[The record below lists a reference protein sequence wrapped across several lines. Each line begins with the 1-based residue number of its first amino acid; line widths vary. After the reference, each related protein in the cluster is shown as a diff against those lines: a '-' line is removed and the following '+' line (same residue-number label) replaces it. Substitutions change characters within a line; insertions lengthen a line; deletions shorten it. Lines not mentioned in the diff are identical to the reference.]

1 MGFLLQCDNKGC
13 FEQMEPMLDV
23 ESDEV
28 FCSKCGK
35 EIKNVTVFAKRQMKS
50 LGQTMKNQKSSRAFA
65 VQCKYCKKTEAPT
78 VDKNN
83 DINCGGCGKLMDYL
97 TAPFANTIRLNIK
110 AK

>member
-13 FEQMEPMLDV
+13 FEQMEPNLDV
-23 ESDEV
+23 ETDEV

-35 EIKNVTVFAKRQMKS
+35 EIKNVTVFAKRQMKT

-65 VQCKYCKKTEAPT
+65 VQCKYCKKTDQPK
-78 VDKNN
+78 VDAASK
-83 DINCGGCGKLMDYL
+83 INCGSCGKHLDYL
-97 TAPFANTIRLNIK
+97 PAPFAYTILQNIK